1 MNTYDIAFEINS
13 ELFGGDEY
21 VDEEDVIKV
30 QKILEQRLKSSQVD
44 TLVINPI
51 NEKYRNL
58 DDIKSW
64 LDTMKEVRESGY
76 KDKINVFGFFNY
88 PKGKKLQLTVEVQDP
103 DLVNALLSSEWSDE
117 GLMPGMSVTDVRF
130 SDLEREGV
138 VADWLRSR
146 LTELEQKGL

>member
-76 KDKINVFGFFNY
+76 KDKINVR
-88 PKGKKLQLTVEVQDP
+88 
-103 DLVNALLSSEWSDE
+103 SEE
-117 GLMPGMSVTDVRF
+117 HT
-130 SDLEREGV
+130 
-138 VADWLRSR
+138 
-146 LTELEQKGL
+146 TELQSRGQLVC